1 MTYGYIRVSTTRQN
15 MERQERAIL
24 AAYPE
29 ADCSYRDSTTGA
41 KMNRSAWERLMKRVH
56 SGDTIVFDS
65 VSRMSRNAAEGWE
78 SYRALMDRGVAL
90 VFLNE
95 PHINTATYQN
105 ALRSA
110 VPLTGGAVDAILKG
124 VNEYL
129 LILAEQQVIL
139 AFQQAEKELEDLRK
153 RTRGGMETA
162 RRAGKQIGA
171 VPGKKLET
179 KKSRA
184 AKAVIRRHSKAFGGT
199 LSDAECMRLC
209 GVSRNTFYKYKRE
222 LAEE

>member
-1 MTYGYIRVSTTRQN
+1 MIYAYIRVSTPRQN

-29 ADCSYRDSTTGA
+29 ADCSFRDAYSG
-41 KMNRSAWERLMKRVH
+41 KSLRRPAWERLMKRIQA
-56 SGDTIVFDS
+56 GDTIVFDS
-65 VSRMSRNAAEGWE
+65 VSRMSRDAAEGWDC
-78 SYRALMDRGVAL
+78 YRSLMDRGVEL

-95 PHINTATYQN
+95 PHINTATYKN
-105 ALRSA
+105 ALKSA

-129 LILAEQQVIL
+129 LILAQQQVQL
-139 AFQQAEKELEDLRK
+139 AFEQAQKELDDLRK

-162 RRAGKQIGA
+162 RLAGKQIGA

-184 AKAVIRRHSKAFGGT
+184 AKAVIRAHSKAFGGS
-199 LSDAECMRLC
+199 LNDAECMRLC

-222 LAEE
+222 CGQE